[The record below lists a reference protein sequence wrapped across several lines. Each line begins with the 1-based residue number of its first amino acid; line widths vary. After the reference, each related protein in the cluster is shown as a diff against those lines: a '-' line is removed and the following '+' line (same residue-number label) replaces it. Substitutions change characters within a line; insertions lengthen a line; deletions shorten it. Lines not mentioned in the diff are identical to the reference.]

1 MFTKRQMMIIKL
13 FLSYGKANLDEV
25 FDAFA
30 ASSEEDPDNE
40 AGKLSLG
47 GEEFDPPTEAEIE
60 KIEKL
65 LQC

>member
-1 MFTKRQMMIIKL
+1 MMIIKL
-13 FLSYGKANLDEV
+13 FLSYGKANLDDV

-40 AGKLSLG
+40 AGKLNLG
-47 GEEFDPPTEAEIE
+47 GEELEPPTEKEIE
-60 KIEKL
+60 MIERL